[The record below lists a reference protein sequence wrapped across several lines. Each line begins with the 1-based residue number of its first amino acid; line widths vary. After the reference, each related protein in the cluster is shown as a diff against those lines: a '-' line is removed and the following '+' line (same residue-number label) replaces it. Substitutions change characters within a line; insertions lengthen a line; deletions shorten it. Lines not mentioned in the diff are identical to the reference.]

1 VEYRRWRLRRH
12 QQPLERILAYEPGIY
27 RRNYND
33 AVSGARMRDAQ
44 AQAQAAVA
52 QQAGYVTILMG
63 ANDVCTSSATSMTS
77 VDDFRA
83 QFSATMA
90 VLASGLPAGAHVFVS
105 SIPNIYMLWQLL
117 HGNVAAQFVWSLA
130 QICQ

>member
-1 VEYRRWRLRRH
+1 
-12 QQPLERILAYEPGIY
+12 
-27 RRNYND
+27 
-33 AVSGARMRDAQ
+33 
-44 AQAQAAVA
+44 
-52 QQAGYVTILMG
+52 
-63 ANDVCTSSATSMTS
+63 MTS

-90 VLASGLPAGAHVFVS
+90 VLASGLPVGAHVFVS

>member
-1 VEYRRWRLRRH
+1 M
-12 QQPLERILAYEPGIY
+12 
-27 RRNYND
+27 
-33 AVSGARMRDAQ
+33 ARCARCAS
-44 AQAQAAVA
+44 AGGSS

-105 SIPNIYMLWQLL
+105 SIPNIHMLWQLF
-117 HGNVAAQFVWSLA
+117 HGNKGCDERSKPDVD
-130 QICQ
+130 